1 MGFYTAV
8 ITSCNLIPFVLV
20 VCEKLYF
27 SWWHRRSQMVSTNYT
42 KPVWVTAWFKP
53 HATSFFNHTEEQL
66 CSSSVSN
73 GFIYSGFN
81 NFTWRDPWSTQGL
94 CCADESRHVIS
105 PSNII
110 ISRCNSEMAAQ
121 NVDEMM
127 GCCAQ
132 GYVYTLFNILWCMTL
147 YMNSDINSLSSIK
160 PRRNITN
167 L

>member
-8 ITSCNLIPFVLV
+8 ITSCNVIPFVLV

-42 KPVWVTAWFKP
+42 KPVWVTP
-53 HATSFFNHTEEQL
+53 DLNHTLPHFLTTQL

-81 NFTWRDPWSTQGL
+81 NFTWRGPWSTQGL

-132 GYVYTLFNILWCMTL
+132 GYVYIHYLIFYDAWLYTWILISILF
-147 YMNSDINSLSSIK
+147 
-160 PRRNITN
+160 PP
-167 L
+167 